1 MDIYTKK
8 KYRFIRRVIEEI
20 LNKARRMGKEWG
32 LLYLRYIARC
42 LASSNRHF
50 FYANLHLF
58 WSQEC
63 IIHTVYIYLL
73 YFSVYIVIIGT
84 RLPHSNI
91 L

>member
-8 KYRFIRRVIEEI
+8 KYRFIRRAIEEI

-58 WSQEC
+58 GLKNVLY
-63 IIHTVYIYLL
+63 TLYIYI
-73 YFSVYIVIIGT
+73 YYISQYT
-84 RLPHSNI
+84 
-91 L
+91 